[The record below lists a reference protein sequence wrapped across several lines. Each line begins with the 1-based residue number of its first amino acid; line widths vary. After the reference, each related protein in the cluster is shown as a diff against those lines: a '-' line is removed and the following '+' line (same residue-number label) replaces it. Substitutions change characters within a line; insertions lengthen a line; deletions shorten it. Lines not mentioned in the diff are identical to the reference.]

1 MHKIAFP
8 SLLTFL
14 AGASVLGTA
23 LASEPFTSDSA
34 QLCLAPL
41 QPQDYP
47 GAALTISFNGQARI
61 PAPARDGLT
70 SVRLSRSKLYSVVVR
85 RDESVLH
92 AFRLDFAK
100 HLSGNVCL
108 SYIGRKNRWVLQDHP
123 AGMNGCT
130 CGLKRDDGE
139 GGDAAV
145 PD

>member
-1 MHKIAFP
+1 MCL
-8 SLLTFL
+8 S
-14 AGASVLGTA
+14 TA
-23 LASEPFTSDSA
+23 AAASEPFSSDSA

-70 SVRLSRSKLYSVVVR
+70 SVSLSRSALYSVVVR

-108 SYIGRKNRWVLQDHP
+108 SYVGRQNRWLLQDQP
-123 AGMNGCT
+123 AGRDSCT

-139 GGDAAV
+139 GWDAAA